1 MAFCGRGFKMKL
13 RRKSFARLLLFL
25 VAIALCVCLL
35 TALVACDDKDNDS
48 GAPSSGDVEGSDDE
62 TEQGGD
68 VPSSGDTPSDEDK
81 DNEDEKPKLKTFDEV
96 VFEDESVVYDGEAH
110 VIEPKKTP
118 FGTKVSYLEKNFVD
132 AGEYQVVATLKLAG
146 YETATL
152 TATLTILP
160 AQAEVRF
167 EDRTFTWDGAE
178 HSIYIDSSLREGAY
192 VTYEG
197 NGKTEVGIYTVTAHV
212 ELGKNYV
219 PVEDLTA
226 RLIIEECTRPFKGR
240 FSLEQ
245 AKGRVLSNDMG
256 PRSDQVA

>member
-118 FGTKVSYLEKNFVD
+118 FGTK
-132 AGEYQVVATLKLAG
+132 
-146 YETATL
+146 
-152 TATLTILP
+152 ILWTR
-160 AQAEVRF
+160 A
-167 EDRTFTWDGAE
+167 
-178 HSIYIDSSLREGAY
+178 SIKWSRRSSLRGMRRR
-192 VTYEG
+192 
-197 NGKTEVGIYTVTAHV
+197 H
-212 ELGKNYV
+212 
-219 PVEDLTA
+219 
-226 RLIIEECTRPFKGR
+226 
-240 FSLEQ
+240 
-245 AKGRVLSNDMG
+245 
-256 PRSDQVA
+256 